1 VSTYTYNKRT
11 MTRTAVGMVSLAA
24 LALATVT
31 VASPADQGAP
41 VNAPAIHKTSFAR
54 PDTSDNKPSLEG
66 VVRGMPAGAGNVL
79 VFSAPPRETEE
90 EGVRTYQPIAE
101 YLSRIIGKKIVYRHP
116 SDWLTYQTEMQRGS
130 YDIVFDGPHFNSWR
144 LSNLQHHMLVKV
156 VGEHS
161 FAVVVRKDDNRFTD
175 VKQLAGQKV
184 CGMDPP
190 NLGTLA
196 VLGQFNN
203 PLRQPFIIN
212 NLGWTKVYEGVAFE
226 KKCDAAILPMAN
238 LEKFTNSENLVRVL
252 YKTKALPNQ
261 AFSAGPRISP
271 EDRAAIAAALISQ
284 EGANVTARMRAAYG
298 GDKGLAYATKAEYTG
313 LDVYLKDTWG
323 YSR

>member
-1 VSTYTYNKRT
+1 MRKRT
-11 MTRTAVGMVSLAA
+11 MTRVGVGMLSLSA
-24 LALATVT
+24 LALT
-31 VASPADQGAP
+31 VAAVAAPTNQSAPA
-41 VNAPAIHKTSFAR
+41 NAPTIHKTSFAP
-54 PDTSDNKPSLEG
+54 PDTAGNKPSLEG
-66 VVRGMPAGAGNVL
+66 VVRGMPAGADNVL

-90 EGVRTYQPIAE
+90 DGIRTYQPIAE
-101 YLSRIIGKKIVYRHP
+101 YLSRIIGKKIVYKHP

-130 YDIVFDGPHFNSWR
+130 YDLVFDGPHFNSWR

-156 VGEHS
+156 IGEHS
-161 FAVVVRKDDNRFTD
+161 FAVVVRKDDKRFTD
-175 VKQLAGQKV
+175 LKQLAGQKM

-196 VLGQFNN
+196 VLGQFDN
-203 PLRQPFIIN
+203 PLRQPFIVN

-226 KKCDAAILPMAN
+226 KKCTAAILPVAN
-238 LEKFTNSENLVRVL
+238 LEKFPNSENLVRVL
-252 YKTKALPNQ
+252 YQTKPLPNQ

-271 EDRAAIAAALISQ
+271 QERAAIAAALISQ
-284 EGANVTARMRAAYG
+284 EGANVTARLRAAFG